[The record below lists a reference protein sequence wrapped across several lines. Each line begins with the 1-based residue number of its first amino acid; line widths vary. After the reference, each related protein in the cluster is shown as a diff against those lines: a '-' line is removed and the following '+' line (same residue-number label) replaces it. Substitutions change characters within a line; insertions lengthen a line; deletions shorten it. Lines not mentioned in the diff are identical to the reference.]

1 MFMVGISTR
10 DRNITDEEITKLE
23 DESLL
28 AITELKRED
37 FTKHLSGDRG
47 KCEYSLTLADL

>member
-1 MFMVGISTR
+1 MVGISTR
-10 DRNITDEEITKLE
+10 DKNITDEEITKLE
-23 DESLL
+23 DETLL